1 MRHRS
6 INRNSAVASGSSFFN
21 GWRSTPGTT
30 PLTSQLILLISTT
43 TTKVEIGSN
52 AARLRLRSLTCSTG
66 QPPSVRMDD
75 EGATTSAAPPH
86 SFSHLGCVTAK
97 RFSLRLAVCAPAPV
111 THLPGSASGAC
122 FAGSHSPWPLPF
134 APPAP
139 RRSRPLCSSAS
150 QLIWQSLTS
159 RDRASS
165 ATAPHLPDAD
175 RRQLPNGRSRDLPV
189 PAQGASAH
197 ARFFDHAGSFGPCDG
212 ASETCCLPHSKRRR
226 HPGIGFRGSMAGLCP
241 PLPTLRRRP
250 RGRQRTARGR
260 CRSLLLHRSGLAPP
274 TPCRSPGALRVSHA
288 QPRSLVSVGY
298 VQLCARGAVSAADHP
313 PLLSHTKSF
322 FGAATTRATAVGDGA
337 TSTAAHTKNKT
348 DREAYNGCCPCGHRH
363 SAVCLCVYIDETMR
377 GDSVVRVKRHNGPV
391 GGHSVVSC

>member
-1 MRHRS
+1 MPTSPSPRS
-6 INRNSAVASGSSFFN
+6 EQLGTPNPPAIRFTRGTSFGASRFTHLLRPAKLLAPLYGSDRYARPSGAFTS
-21 GWRSTPGTT
+21 RLPTDRLPS
-30 PLTSQLILLISTT
+30 PLLDMTT
-43 TTKVEIGSN
+43 TATGLLCWRDLHPLEWQL
-52 AARLRLRSLTCSTG
+52 ASLHQNRTG
-66 QPPSVRMDD
+66 PIRAY
-75 EGATTSAAPPH
+75 G
-86 SFSHLGCVTAK
+86 SHLGCVTAK

-150 QLIWQSLTS
+150 QLLWQSLTS
-159 RDRASS
+159 RGRASS
-165 ATAPHLPDAD
+165 ATAPRLPDAD

-250 RGRQRTARGR
+250 RGRQHTARGR
-260 CRSLLLHRSGLAPP
+260 CGSLLLHRSGLAPP
-274 TPCRSPGALRVSHA
+274 TPCRSPGALRVLPP
-288 QPRSLVSVGY
+288 QPRSPVSVGY
-298 VQLCARGAVSAADHP
+298 VRSARIGATFPSQWTAGAVKGKLLNEILLRSCMAAFAIGVVIAAA
-313 PLLSHTKSF
+313 SF
-322 FGAATTRATAVGDGA
+322 SVTQSKG
-337 TSTAAHTKNKT
+337 
-348 DREAYNGCCPCGHRH
+348 
-363 SAVCLCVYIDETMR
+363 MR
-377 GDSVVRVKRHNGPV
+377 FSV
-391 GGHSVVSC
+391 

>member
-1 MRHRS
+1 MPMALSNVCYRG
-6 INRNSAVASGSSFFN
+6 NSGNVGDASLG
-21 GWRSTPGTT
+21 
-30 PLTSQLILLISTT
+30 PLVTLDRGRDASYL
-43 TTKVEIGSN
+43 
-52 AARLRLRSLTCSTG
+52 
-66 QPPSVRMDD
+66 
-75 EGATTSAAPPH
+75 APPAQNRTGPIRAYG
-86 SFSHLGCVTAK
+86 SHLGCVTAK

-150 QLIWQSLTS
+150 QLLWQSLTS

-165 ATAPHLPDAD
+165 ATAPRLPDAD

-274 TPCRSPGALRVSHA
+274 TPCRSPGALRVRPP
-288 QPRSLVSVGY
+288 QPRSRVSVNPLRFSVGHPD
-298 VQLCARGAVSAADHP
+298 GANEGSAKHQGRSSSLPP
-313 PLLSHTKSF
+313 PLTPVLFSLPFYCRRICVLHF
-322 FGAATTRATAVGDGA
+322 EAAPLDVGARSRWRRPYSSAPP
-337 TSTAAHTKNKT
+337 TAA
-348 DREAYNGCCPCGHRH
+348 CSP
-363 SAVCLCVYIDETMR
+363 
-377 GDSVVRVKRHNGPV
+377 
-391 GGHSVVSC
+391 

>member
-21 GWRSTPGTT
+21 GWRATPGTT
-30 PLTSQLILLISTT
+30 PLTSQLVLLISTI

-52 AARLRLRSLTCSTG
+52 AARLRLRSLTCGTG

-86 SFSHLGCVTAK
+86 SFSHLRCVTAK

-111 THLPGSASGAC
+111 TRLLGSESGAC
-122 FAGSHSPWPLPF
+122 FAGAHSPWPPPF

-150 QLIWQSLTS
+150 QLLWQSLTS

-165 ATAPHLPDAD
+165 ATAPRLPDAD
-175 RRQLPNGRSRDLPV
+175 RRRLPNGRSRDLPV

-212 ASETCCLPHSKRRR
+212 ASERLNGWPMPS
-226 HPGIGFRGSMAGLCP
+226 P
-241 PLPTLRRRP
+241 PTLRRRP
-250 RGRQRTARGR
+250 RGRQ
-260 CRSLLLHRSGLAPP
+260 HRSGLAPP
-274 TPCRSPGALRVSHA
+274 TPCRSPGALRVLNG
-288 QPRSLVSVGY
+288 QPRSSVSTIP
-298 VQLCARGAVSAADHP
+298 A
-313 PLLSHTKSF
+313 TK
-322 FGAATTRATAVGDGA
+322 AWTR
-337 TSTAAHTKNKT
+337 
-348 DREAYNGCCPCGHRH
+348 
-363 SAVCLCVYIDETMR
+363 
-377 GDSVVRVKRHNGPV
+377 
-391 GGHSVVSC
+391 

>member
-1 MRHRS
+1 MCQLFQACRLCFNMIGIGCSAIRLIGRPARTASMRHRS

-30 PLTSQLILLISTT
+30 PLTSQLVLLISTT

-52 AARLRLRSLTCSTG
+52 AARLRLRSLTCGTG

-150 QLIWQSLTS
+150 QLLWQSLTS

-165 ATAPHLPDAD
+165 ATAPRLPDAD

-226 HPGIGFRGSMAGLCP
+226 HPEIGFRGSMAGLCP

-274 TPCRSPGALRVSHA
+274 TPCRSPGALRVLHA
-288 QPRSLVSVGY
+288 QPRSPISTSHWRMTGDASDAKERKALWAD
-298 VQLCARGAVSAADHP
+298 VQMPENLRFRILRRVRTAEAWTEACKRIWNDIPAPLASRHEAA
-313 PLLSHTKSF
+313 
-322 FGAATTRATAVGDGA
+322 
-337 TSTAAHTKNKT
+337 
-348 DREAYNGCCPCGHRH
+348 
-363 SAVCLCVYIDETMR
+363 
-377 GDSVVRVKRHNGPV
+377 
-391 GGHSVVSC
+391 